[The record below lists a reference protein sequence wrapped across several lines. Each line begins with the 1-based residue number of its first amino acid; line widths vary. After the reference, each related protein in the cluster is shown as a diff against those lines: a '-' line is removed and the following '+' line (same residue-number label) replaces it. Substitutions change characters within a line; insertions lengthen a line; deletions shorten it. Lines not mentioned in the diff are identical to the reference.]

1 VYFKHKMERK
11 EALNKLK
18 NYVYL
23 LPEGS
28 KLKRYETPGEEK
40 FKDLF
45 FSYFRDGEEHKGFKK
60 IRCTDR
66 TCVDVDYTTTKEL
79 RLLAIPYKT
88 VFYEDITQEDEELG
102 EIMKTLSDG
111 NKSVIATIN
120 HLILQE
126 TFNNDKENPDYILA
140 PFLCTLGFDGWIRV
154 INNTGDENQEIV
166 SWIKKTSHETHDM
179 DEVMICD
186 ALTKNKVAIVKEVI
200 LDPYQIQ
207 MKNLQI
213 R

>member
-1 VYFKHKMERK
+1 MEQK
-11 EALNKLK
+11 EALNKLN

-28 KLKRYETPGEEK
+28 KLKRYETPGGEK

-45 FSYFRDGEEHKGFKK
+45 FSYFRDGKEHEGFKK
-60 IRCTDR
+60 SRCENR
-66 TCVDVDYTTTKEL
+66 TCVDVDYKTTKEL

-88 VFYEDITQEDEELG
+88 VSYQDATQEDEELG
-102 EIMKTLSDG
+102 EIMKILSDG
-111 NKSVIATIN
+111 NKRVIAAIDE
-120 HLILQE
+120 LILQE

-140 PFLCTLGFDGWIRV
+140 PFLCTLEFDGWIRV
-154 INNTGDENQEIV
+154 INNTEDENQGIV
-166 SWIKKTSHETHDM
+166 SWIKKTSDKTHYM

-200 LDPYQIQ
+200 LDPFQIQ